1 MNFKTLEILGL
12 FEFSGVWSQGLRG
25 VAGFSLFMLAWVWSS
40 HSTSS
45 FILSPDTLDAPPT
58 AENPETQR
66 KPKVAPTDPPGNLKA
81 TPTER
86 LQRPP
91 ENARVQGLGTKT
103 SKFQQRSV

>member
-81 TPTER
+81 TPTETLAEAPR
-86 LQRPP
+86 
-91 ENARVQGLGTKT
+91 ECQGSG
-103 SKFQQRSV
+103 FRD